1 MDIKC
6 QYCWTVVQEEGE
18 CKDCHFKL
26 NREPRFLEWEFYY
39 KVYPKQRAIQLKPH
53 HDKTNHF
60 SIIWTKDRK
69 TLTPEILTLLDKTL
83 RDYITVNGNVLHFR
97 IIRACKNCTYGRF
110 EQEFEDKILDM
121 RKQYPFLS
129 RIKDLTLD
137 DPKHQFL
144 KEHEVW
150 DEDHPIIHHIHSESD
165 NPVWVD
171 FMRNSSRNS
180 VLTLKITPFSTFYP
194 MLQ

>member
-1 MDIKC
+1 MGM
-6 QYCWTVVQEEGE
+6 YCI
-18 CKDCHFKL
+18 
-26 NREPRFLEWEFYY
+26 LELY
-39 KVYPKQRAIQLKPH
+39 
-53 HDKTNHF
+53 
-60 SIIWTKDRK
+60 
-69 TLTPEILTLLDKTL
+69 
-83 RDYITVNGNVLHFR
+83 VLV
-97 IIRACKNCTYGRF
+97 KTYGRF
-110 EQEFEDKILDM
+110 EQELEDM
-121 RKQYPFLS
+121 RKHYPFLS

-165 NPVWVD
+165 DPVWVD